1 VIFDVKWEQTRME
14 IGDQVYQVKPMHET
28 YAGFLNDIRKAIMK
42 GGNKKI
48 EYARRVDDVS
58 GNAKA
63 SWVFDVRQLQK
74 L

>member
-1 VIFDVKWEQTRME
+1 
-14 IGDQVYQVKPMHET
+14 MHET
-28 YAGFLNDIRKAIMK
+28 YAGFLADIRRAIMK

-48 EYARRVDDVS
+48 EYARRVDDVN

-63 SWVFDVRQLQK
+63 SWVFDVRLLQK

>member
-1 VIFDVKWEQTRME
+1 
-14 IGDQVYQVKPMHET
+14 MHET
-28 YAGFLNDIRKAIMK
+28 YAGFLADIRRAIMK

-63 SWVFDVRQLQK
+63 SWVFDVRLLQK